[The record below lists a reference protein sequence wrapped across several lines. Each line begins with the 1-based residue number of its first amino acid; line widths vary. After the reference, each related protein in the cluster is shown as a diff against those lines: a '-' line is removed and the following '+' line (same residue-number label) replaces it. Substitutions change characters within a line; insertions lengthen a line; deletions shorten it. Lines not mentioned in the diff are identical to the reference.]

1 MCGFAILFRIFPL
14 LGLYSKVIMVVR
26 KVKRQIYFH
35 LKFSLLRNNIL
46 KNAY

>member
-1 MCGFAILFRIFPL
+1 MCGFGILFRISPL
-14 LGLYSKVIMVVR
+14 SGLDSNIIMVVR